1 MKKELNLLLV
11 EDNDGDVR
19 IIKELL
25 REQTIMTFNI
35 VIAGSLIEAFKKL
48 SNVTFDIIL
57 LDLGLPDSHG
67 YETFSKLIKV
77 YPNANAIIILT
88 GLNDTEVGLNAM
100 YEGAQDYIIKGNIDS
115 DKLTKSIIYSFERN
129 RLNIE
134 LKEQLQAKKIAE
146 EELVKSRE
154 KLRLIATRTGAVM
167 YQMGITDSGFEY
179 VHQAIETLTGYDVEE
194 INIVGFESLIRQIE
208 KVGGEAVDMSSLR
221 SVWEDKKNKECSL
234 DYLIETKNK
243 ELKWLNDKSYPW
255 FNEEGKVAGSIGILM
270 DISEQKEAEIEIIS
284 QKTKSDQLFS
294 NSPVAIAQVDS
305 DGKILN
311 TNSSFEKLF
320 GFNKSEIIGE
330 NLDHLVVPEELMES
344 ALSFYKGTIRGQ
356 AMSEVSIRKKK
367 DGSIIYVSIVAVP
380 IKSKGEN
387 MGFYAMYTDVTKQK
401 MAEEAL
407 IKSRDKAEESDRLKT
422 AFLHNISHEIRTP
435 MNAIVGFS
443 ALLCEPDLSL
453 ETRQSFIE
461 TIVQSSNNLLAIITD
476 IVDISNIDAKLVKI
490 SESDVDLN
498 KVVTTVADIFR
509 LRIKETLRP
518 LNLKTMLPL
527 EGVKTLTDTSKFY
540 QVLSNLVNN
549 ALKFTQSGEIEI
561 GYTKGKQNVEFYV
574 SDTGI
579 GISEENFNK
588 IFDRFYQVE
597 YTETRQ
603 YEGTGLGLSISKAYV
618 ELLGGKIWVNS
629 ELGKGTVFH
638 FTLPL
643 KDHEVNQSI
652 NLPKPNQS
660 KVIGRGKRILVAEDI
675 ESNFKLLRYY
685 LSTIDVET
693 IRVENGKEAVDY
705 CRLNP
710 DIDLILMDIKMP
722 VMDGYEAVKLI
733 REINNNVP
741 IILQTAYADDR
752 IRSVE
757 SGCNGFLSKPFNK
770 EQLISLI
777 KEYL

>member
-11 EDNDGDVR
+11 EDNEGDIR

-25 REQTIMTFNI
+25 KEQHIMTFLI
-35 VIAGSLIEAFKKL
+35 TIAGSLTEAL
-48 SNVTFDIIL
+48 SNLAKREFDIIL
-57 LDLGLPDSHG
+57 LDLGLPDSYG
-67 YETFSKLIKV
+67 YETFSKLNKL
-77 YPNANAIIILT
+77 YPKANAIIILT
-88 GLNDTEVGLNAM
+88 GLNDTEIGLNAM

-129 RLNIE
+129 RLNNE
-134 LKEQLQAKKIAE
+134 LKEQLAAKKIAE

-154 KLRLIATRTGAVM
+154 KLKLIATRTGAVM
-167 YQMGITDSGFEY
+167 YQIGVTGSGFEY
-179 VHQAIETLTGYDVEE
+179 VHQAIESLTGYGVAE
-194 INIVGFESLIRQIE
+194 INIVGFENLIRQIE

-243 ELKWLNDKSYPW
+243 ELKWLNDKSYPLL
-255 FNEEGKVAGSIGILM
+255 NEEGKVEGSIGILV
-270 DISEQKEAEIEIIS
+270 DISELKEAEVEIIS

-305 DGKILN
+305 NGAILN
-311 TNSSFEKLF
+311 ANRSFEKLY
-320 GFNKSEIIGE
+320 GFKKAEIIGE
-330 NLDHLVVPEELMES
+330 NLDRLVVPQELMES
-344 ALSFYKGTIRGQ
+344 ALSFYNGTISGK

-367 DGSIIYVSIVAVP
+367 DGSIIYVAIVAVP
-380 IKSKGEN
+380 IQSKGEN

-443 ALLCEPDLSL
+443 ALLSEPDLSS
-453 ETRQSFIE
+453 ETKQSFIE

-490 SESDVDLN
+490 SESEVDLN
-498 KVVTTVADIFR
+498 KVVTTVTDIFR
-509 LRIKETLRP
+509 LRIKETMKP
-518 LNLKTMLPL
+518 LNLKTRIPAFD
-527 EGVKTLTDTSKFY
+527 VKILTDTSKFY

-549 ALKFTQSGEIEI
+549 AIKFTESGEIEI
-561 GYTKGKQNVEFYV
+561 GYTKGIQNVEFYV

-579 GISEENFNK
+579 GISEEHLDK

-597 YTETRQ
+597 YSETRQ
-603 YEGTGLGLSISKAYV
+603 YEGAGLGLSISKAYV
-618 ELLGGKIWVNS
+618 ELLGGKIWVTS
-629 ELGKGTVFH
+629 EIAKGSIFH

-643 KDHEVNQSI
+643 KERVVNHSI
-652 NLPKPNQS
+652 NLQITGRN
-660 KVIGRGKRILVAEDI
+660 KVISRGKRILVAEDI
-675 ESNFKLLRYY
+675 ESNFKLIRFY
-685 LSTIDVET
+685 LSSIEAET
-693 IRVENGKEAVDY
+693 IRAENGKDAVDY
-705 CRLNP
+705 FRSHP
-710 DIDLILMDIKMP
+710 DIDLILIDIKMP
-722 VMDGYEAVKLI
+722 VMDGYEAIKLI
-733 REINNNVP
+733 REINKKVP
-741 IILQTAYADDR
+741 IIMQTAFADDR
-752 IRSVE
+752 IKSE
-757 SGCNGFLSKPFNK
+757 EYGCNGFLPKPFNK